1 VRALHLLGAAFPF
14 HPLSN
19 GDAVETGACRD
30 EGWGQR
36 DPLVAHGVGAA
47 GVVELERV
55 VALTVVATLGTGAS
69 TTSSTWFSSSGFS
82 SSWLRRWAFLFG
94 TFATLTGAAQL
105 HPQAILEFVRGLG
118 G

>member
-1 VRALHLLGAAFPF
+1 MRALHLLGAAFPF

-69 TTSSTWFSSSGFS
+69 TTSS
-82 SSWLRRWAFLFG
+82 SWLRRWAFLFG